1 MQQFYGFLKVMQTGN
16 HNLVSDIGAE
26 DEGNKEASL
35 DELVTTLIEQPYF
48 KEGLARA
55 SVLNAFP
62 GIIQGILGSPACSAC
77 RAIALRNDV
86 LIIEATDNIW
96 SQKIAMASEQILVAF
111 ATCELNVRP
120 SEVEVR
126 TRVG

>member
-16 HNLVSDIGAE
+16 RNLFSDIGTE

-35 DELVTTLIEQPYF
+35 DELVTTLIETPYF

-62 GIIQGILGSPACSAC
+62 GIIRDVLGLHACSAC

-96 SQKIAMASEQILVAF
+96 SQKIAMSTEQILAAF

-120 SEVEVR
+120 LQVQVR
-126 TRVG
+126 TRVA